1 MTQATAAVAP
11 SSATAATAIPTETAA
26 PAVPAAPAGQDGKP
40 TEPAKESPA
49 ELKARLLE
57 RAAARFKSSAE
68 KLRAGAS
75 ASGQTASGAPT
86 STTPAAS
93 SPSVAPAR
101 KDATPGNAASSPSAT
116 PSGDKQEPAVG
127 AASPPSKKGESKDVV
142 AERLARA
149 AAIEEKAKREL
160 AAAQP
165 DIELG
170 RSIREARTKGDRIA
184 LIKQAIGDGVD
195 MEEILLDVATA
206 AGDKKQ
212 LTPQEIAAA
221 EAKRVLKEQQE
232 AAEAEAKKKQ
242 DEAQGTLDRQE
253 AETYATDY
261 LSQRLQHVPQERRI
275 QYKAAALAVWNEV
288 AAEVNADDG
297 TKYPGIKK
305 FGILRE
311 WVDKS
316 IWEMSAKEGRALS
329 VAEALKAR
337 EDELKA
343 DIRSHQYAREVE
355 SVQGGTAKPA
365 PTVTS
370 SWQRGA
376 VPAPEEGPPLTLEEK
391 KAALLRSKGWR
402 K

>member
-26 PAVPAAPAGQDGKP
+26 PAAPAAPVGQDGKP
-40 TEPAKESPA
+40 TEPVKESPA

-75 ASGQTASGAPT
+75 ASPSPGAGSPSPSTSARPGGQAAT
-86 STTPAAS
+86 SSSPVATETPA
-93 SPSVAPAR
+93 PSHEKKP
-101 KDATPGNAASSPSAT
+101 
-116 PSGDKQEPAVG
+116 EPA
-127 AASPPSKKGESKDVV
+127 KKGESKDVV

-184 LIKQAIGDGVD
+184 LIKQAIGEGVD

-232 AAEAEAKKKQ
+232 AAAAEAKKKQ
-242 DEAQGTLDRQE
+242 EEAQSTLDRQE